1 MKAILEFNLDEM
13 EDQMSHLRATKSTD
27 LALAL
32 WEIKNNMKYLI
43 ENSLDDDS
51 GSVDKQYELL
61 DKVQEFINVTLEE
74 HGIILEDLIN

>member
-32 WEIKNNMKYLI
+32 WEIQNNMKHLI